1 GAAKKDRID
10 ARKGLELFQLRDH
23 LPLAKGVLQEVTG
36 TPKENEILKRLTRRR
51 RRLVNERV
59 RVGPCPN
66 CCGKR
71 ERRILSVS
79 QKPTGSWSESD
90 RGGTRL
96 WEKVYKDWRQWK
108 DYLGRIG

>member
-1 GAAKKDRID
+1 MPKLPKRTTSPKKVSRGSRRSSPR
-10 ARKGLELFQLRDH
+10 AGLIRRGRGGGFKIIKE
-23 LPLAKGVLQEVTG
+23 TG
-36 TPKENEILKRLTRRR
+36 RRSSGSR
-51 RRLVNERV
+51 WW
-59 RVGPCPN
+59 PCPN

>member
-1 GAAKKDRID
+1 MSKQRQQLASGIAAI
-10 ARKGLELFQLRDH
+10 ECTILRC
-23 LPLAKGVLQEVTG
+23 
-36 TPKENEILKRLTRRR
+36 RR
-51 RRLVNERV
+51 
-59 RVGPCPN
+59 PCPN

-108 DYLGRIG
+108 DFGPDRLSEALRGKVREMIMTLAEAELAGVLAAGIYERRE